1 MAADRYLDGLVGA
14 LSSLQSLLL
23 STPAIE
29 ELLRKLAVLAV
40 QSVDEGMTCGITV
53 RYDHSP
59 YTVAASDERAW
70 IIDEQQYGA
79 GAGPCLEALQTGS
92 AVSVDDQAA
101 DDRWPEY
108 RRAATALGVRCSL
121 SLPLTV
127 GDHTLGAMN
136 LYAYSRPRAFD
147 GVRSDRAYAFAD
159 QAATTLALAIRQT
172 EQEETAEQLEQALA
186 ARSLIDQAVGVLMG
200 QQRCNARVAFALL
213 RRHSQN
219 TNRKLHDVAAD
230 IIERYSGQPPVPS
243 AKFQHGSDNAT
254 RDDGDAPPGWIP
266 ERLRL

>member
-1 MAADRYLDGLVGA
+1 MADEGRLDGLVGA

-40 QSVDEGMTCGITV
+40 QSVDPGMTCGITV

-59 YTVAASDERAW
+59 YTVAASDDRAW
-70 IIDEQQYGA
+70 IIDEQQYAA
-79 GAGPCLEALQTGS
+79 GGGPCLEALRTGS
-92 AVSVDDQAA
+92 AVSVDDQDA
-101 DDRWPEY
+101 DERWPEY
-108 RRAATALGVRCSL
+108 RAAAVSLGVKCSL

-127 GDHTLGAMN
+127 DEQALGALN
-136 LYAYSRPRAFD
+136 LYAYRKSHAFD
-147 GVRSDRAYAFAD
+147 GDRSDRARAFAE

-172 EQEETAEQLEQALA
+172 EQQETAEQLEAALE

-200 QQRCNARVAFALL
+200 QQRCDAQVAFQLL

-219 TNRKLHDVAAD
+219 TNRKLREVAAD
-230 IIERYSGQPPVPS
+230 IIERYSGYRPVPS
-243 AKFQHGSDNAT
+243 AKFQHGSDNVP
-254 RDDGDAPPGWIP
+254 DPNLG
-266 ERLRL
+266 